1 MTLGLIGVSF
11 SLPEWLSF
19 KTGFLCTL
27 GLQLLKTHFYSLS
40 HVPLPLEDITF
51 LTVRQLSAQGHGFV
65 YLFVHLFAS
74 GFKGSTGGGVQEKS
88 TEDKLTQVRFVAFFL
103 CCSVRVSFLIII
115 IIIFTP
121 LCNNIFT
128 IVKFLITNI

>member
-1 MTLGLIGVSF
+1 MTLGLIGVSV

-51 LTVRQLSAQGHGFV
+51 LTVRQLSAQGNG
-65 YLFVHLFAS
+65 LFMCLFICLHQVL
-74 GFKGSTGGGVQEKS
+74 KVVLVVLCKKRVQK
-88 TEDKLTQVRFVAFFL
+88 
-103 CCSVRVSFLIII
+103 
-115 IIIFTP
+115 
-121 LCNNIFT
+121 
-128 IVKFLITNI
+128 TN